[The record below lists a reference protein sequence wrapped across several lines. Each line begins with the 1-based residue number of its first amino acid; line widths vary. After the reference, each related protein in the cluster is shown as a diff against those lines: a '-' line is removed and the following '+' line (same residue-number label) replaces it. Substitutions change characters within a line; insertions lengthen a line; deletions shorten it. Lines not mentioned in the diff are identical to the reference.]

1 MTVPVLRFAPSP
13 TGHLHLGNARVA
25 VVNFLFA
32 RRHGG
37 RLLLR
42 IDDTDRAR
50 SEAAFEQ
57 AIQEDLTWLGLGWD
71 ADLRQSSRGPAYEA
85 AFATIAESPDTDL
98 YVAGEEGVV
107 VGTFQLQML
116 HKLTDRGAR
125 KAVLESVQVRADRR
139 SRGLGARMI
148 AEAERLARAR
158 GATALQLTSNKRRT
172 DAHRFYERH
181 GYARSHEGFR
191 KAL

>member
-1 MTVPVLRFAPSP
+1 MEI
-13 TGHLHLGNARVA
+13 RVA
-25 VVNFLFA
+25 TEGDLEAVVRLHEA
-32 RRHGG
+32 DALGGHG
-37 RLLLR
+37 
-42 IDDTDRAR
+42 
-50 SEAAFEQ
+50 
-57 AIQEDLTWLGLGWD
+57 D
-71 ADLRQSSRGPAYEA
+71 AWTPETCPAYEA
-85 AFATIAESPDTDL
+85 AFAAIAGSPDTDL
-98 YVAGEEGVV
+98 YVAVEEGVV